1 MKEHLLAHF
10 QSLRRG
16 VLIKTAI
23 LFLPIVLILGASS
36 DGRTES
42 GKLRTAYAA
51 IAGSQ
56 VPIWML
62 KESRTLEQQGI
73 DMELVYVQGAS
84 TVTAG
89 LLSSEIQIAVLGT
102 TAIVRAYGRGAKD
115 LVLIGGVVNNPTFSV
130 MVHPSISKP
139 EDLRGKQVAITRFG
153 GSVDFLTRWFLRRA
167 KLEPM
172 KDVPLVQVG
181 DVPST
186 ISALEKGSAF
196 ATVIEPPGPTI
207 LKKLGF
213 KTLVDLPDTGID
225 YQFLSLAT
233 TRTFVRQNKSLVASF
248 MKAYLQSVAVF
259 KQDRPKGL
267 QVLQK
272 YLKLKDAEALQDVY
286 ETYRK
291 YVPGNGALNTEG
303 IRTII
308 NEELSTEER
317 KGIRAEDLIDAS
329 YIRR

>member
-1 MKEHLLAHF
+1 MIRRISFAAILLLVFLPGQGAAETR
-10 QSLRRG
+10 SLR
-16 VLIKTAI
+16 V
-23 LFLPIVLILGASS
+23 
-36 DGRTES
+36 
-42 GKLRTAYAA
+42 AYAA

-56 VPIWML
+56 VPIWMV
-62 KESRTLEQQGI
+62 KESKRFQP
-73 DMELVYVQGAS
+73 MELVYVEGAS

-89 LLSSEIQIAVLGT
+89 LISGEIQMAVLGT

-115 LVLIGGVVNNPTFSV
+115 LVLIGGVVNSPTFSV

-139 EDLRGKQVAITRFG
+139 ADLRGKQVAITRFG
-153 GSVDFLTRWFLRRA
+153 GSVDFLMRWFLRQSN
-167 KLEPM
+167 LEPV

-207 LKKLGF
+207 LRKLGF
-213 KTLVDLPDTGID
+213 KKLVDFPDTGIQ

-233 TRTFVRQNKSLVASF
+233 SRSFVRKNAALVRDF
-248 MKAYLQSVAVF
+248 MRAYLGSVRDF
-259 KQDRPKGL
+259 KRDKARGL

-272 YLKLKDAEALQDVY
+272 YLKLKDADALQDVY

-291 YVPGNGALNTEG
+291 NVPDDGGINMQG

-308 NEELSTEER
+308 TEELSREES
-317 KGIRAEDLIDAS
+317 KGLRAEDLVDLS
-329 YIRR
+329 YIGK